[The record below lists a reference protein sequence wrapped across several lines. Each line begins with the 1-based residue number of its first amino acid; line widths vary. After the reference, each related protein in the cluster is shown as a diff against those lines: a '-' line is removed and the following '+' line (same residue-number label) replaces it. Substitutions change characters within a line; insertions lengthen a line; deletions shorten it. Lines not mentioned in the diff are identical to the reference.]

1 MIRRPGTPG
10 PPGRSGTPVR
20 RPALAEC
27 QAERGSQQPLLP
39 SGLIHLSVCLV
50 GRGPGSHGEG
60 TCTDLVLF
68 MDRTESTEE
77 ELNDGQV
84 IIARSNVQTGVACLR
99 TEITL

>member
-1 MIRRPGTPG
+1 MIKRPDTPG
-10 PPGRSGTPVR
+10 P
-20 RPALAEC
+20 LAEC
-27 QAERGSQQPLLP
+27 QAERGSQQLLLP
-39 SGLIHLSVCLV
+39 PGLRRRSVSLV

-84 IIARSNVQTGVACLR
+84 IIARGNVQTGVACLR